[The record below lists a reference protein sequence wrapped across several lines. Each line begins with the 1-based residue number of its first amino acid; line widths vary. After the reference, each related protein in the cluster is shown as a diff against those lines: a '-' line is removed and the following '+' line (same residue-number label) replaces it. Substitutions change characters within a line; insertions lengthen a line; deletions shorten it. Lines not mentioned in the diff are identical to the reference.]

1 MASQSLFTIPII
13 NTASDKGSSGN
24 VVCSCT
30 SPGVYILTFTAPPD
44 NRLLTSFCEA
54 LKLALDILEFSYPH
68 GVVITTSGIQKFYSN
83 GLDLEHASNTEGFFA
98 NSMFGLFKR
107 LLTYVLAIPS
117 LKCWIGTYT
126 FRFNSYPMPT
136 VALVNGHAFA
146 GGFML
151 AMYHDYRI
159 FNPKRGFLCLNELD
173 LGVPLR
179 PAMSSVFRQKLTPQ
193 VYKEMVLEAKR
204 YNGNEALES
213 AIVDA
218 LGGMEELLKFVD
230 ERQLA
235 VKGKTGVYGLLKAE
249 MFRES
254 LDYLEGDERETKRDN
269 EYLKREEERKRI
281 GGERVAE
288 WEKNAKAKL

>member
-107 LLTYVLAIPS
+107 LLTY
-117 LKCWIGTYT
+117 
-126 FRFNSYPMPT
+126 PMPT

-151 AMYHDYRI
+151 AMYHDYRL

>member
-24 VVCSCT
+24 IVCSCT
-30 SPGVYILTFTAPPD
+30 SPRVYILTFTAPPD

-107 LLTYVLAIPS
+107 LLT
-117 LKCWIGTYT
+117 
-126 FRFNSYPMPT
+126 YPMPT